1 MSVTLGMILE
11 ARERLKGVAQR
22 TGLVQFKALSDEQ
35 SQIYLKTEDLQNT
48 GSFKVR
54 GAYIKIASLS
64 EEERACGVIASSAG
78 NHAQGVALAAKAF
91 GVPATIVM
99 PAGAP
104 LSKVKATRELG
115 ANVVLHG
122 TVYDDAYAEACR
134 IQQETGA
141 TFIHPFDDPMVIA
154 GQGTIGLEI
163 MDDLPD
169 VRTIVVPIGGGGLA
183 SGVAAAVK
191 MLHPNVRVIGV
202 QASGAAGMKASMDAG
217 HVVALPSAK
226 TIADGIAVKKPGELT
241 FALCSKY
248 LDEIVTVD
256 DDEIAQAIL
265 FLMERG
271 KMVAE
276 GAGAAPVAA
285 IMNRKFDVS
294 GKVAAVI
301 SGGNIDVTMLSRII
315 EKGLLRAGRVS
326 KLRIILQDRPGQLE
340 QVSRIIG
347 GNGANVMAIHHDRT
361 DVDLDI
367 RDAILEITMET
378 QDREHAQRII
388 EALREAG
395 FNVNG

>member
-22 TGLVQFKALSDEQ
+22 TGMVQFKALSDES
-35 SQIYLKTEDLQNT
+35 SQVYLKTEDLQNT

-64 EEERACGVIASSAG
+64 AEERACGVIASSAG

-134 IQQETGA
+134 LQKETGA

-169 VRTIVVPIGGGGLA
+169 VNTIVVPIGGGGLA
-183 SGVAAAVK
+183 SGEAAAVK
-191 MLHPNVRVIGV
+191 MLHPHVRVIGV
-202 QASGAAGMKASMDAG
+202 QAAGAAGMKASLDAG
-217 HVVALPSAK
+217 HIVELPSAK
-226 TIADGIAVKKPGELT
+226 TIADGIAVKRPGENT
-241 FALCSKY
+241 FELCRQY
-248 LDEIVTVD
+248 LDQVVTVD

-285 IMNRKFDVS
+285 ILNRKFDVT

-388 EALREAG
+388 AALREAG
-395 FNVNG
+395 FNVS